1 MDSWLEAF
9 HADILQAPTHEAIQK
24 RRRRFETQRS
34 VAGTLLKLLIFVGA
48 LYLVFSTAFG
58 FFRVAGNAMRP
69 TAGDGDLALTTRIF
83 DSLET
88 NDLVVYEHGGV
99 LQLGRLVAQPG
110 DSVEIDDD
118 GDLLVNGNLQ
128 ASVTQEATEKGSG
141 SFEYPVVLGD
151 GQYFILN
158 DDRSS
163 TQDSRELGP
172 VGLNEVKGKLIAL
185 LRLREI

>member
-1 MDSWLEAF
+1 M
-9 HADILQAPTHEAIQK
+9 
-24 RRRRFETQRS
+24 
-34 VAGTLLKLLIFVGA
+34 
-48 LYLVFSTAFG
+48 
-58 FFRVAGNAMRP
+58 
-69 TAGDGDLALTTRIF
+69 TTRIF

-99 LQLGRLVAQPG
+99 LQLGRVVAQPG

-128 ASVTQEATEKGSG
+128 ASVKQGITEKGSG

-172 VGLNEVKGKLIAL
+172 VGLNEVRGKLIAL

>member
-1 MDSWLEAF
+1 M
-9 HADILQAPTHEAIQK
+9 
-24 RRRRFETQRS
+24 S

-99 LQLGRLVAQPG
+99 LQLGRVVAQPG

-151 GQYFILN
+151 GQYFILK